1 MHRIKHLP
9 PVRQPHPFVLPT
21 LANPAILSPQNRFP
35 ISRARRISSFQ
46 LLVVSFTFLYRGTS
60 NRYADLIRTSFT
72 SHHCLCRWAGL
83 PAFRPPALF
92 AVAPQQQGKSQK
104 ASGAA
109 PAQDAQETQDTPD
122 DSVDEEAA
130 PAAVSLDVSKDSPL
144 IRELYQATRETKEKA
159 ILPHLQN
166 AKKMV
171 EDGADLSATDQ
182 QGRTALHWVIFG
194 SSYNTKTSV
203 IVAYEEI
210 ADAMLQRK
218 IDVNREDVYQDT
230 AFDYLVYSPNFE
242 MQTLLLESGATSGF
256 LAFYNFLNEQSDPT
270 QPAQPAPG
278 AAPQRSN
285 AAAAWRKPDL
295 SAGQTLS
302 VRLDGPVY
310 SDRSRTGD
318 PMTATVTYPLCKNGE
333 QIECNPGELIIPP
346 GTKLNGTIL
355 FAQKAP
361 DKYSRPRMVLDFAN
375 IVHANGQRSPLYARV
390 LSVDNARETVRN
402 NEILGI
408 VQPHASTKVTVAMA
422 ALSAVNPIAGYT
434 IKGVQTVYGLS
445 IRREI
450 AFPAGTDIQ
459 IQILRPSMIKQKDS
473 WAGWQRLPVNPNLE
487 HLAKTVPPRT
497 TSKTAVASDPTN
509 LLFIG
514 SQAQVATAFGRAG
527 WFEADNLGMKSAVKV
542 ASATL
547 RQSGYGSAPVSTL
560 LLEGRPPDLVFQ
572 KSLNTFAKRHHL
584 RVWKLEK
591 TYDGQDVWVA
601 AATHDIETTSKRAN
615 TKWSHRIDS
624 HVDRERDW
632 VATDLLF
639 IAPEISYVDIDR
651 PAAPHKIA
659 NATGDDIVTDGKISV
674 LNLSAVKPPEAAPAS
689 TAAGA
694 Q

>member
-1 MHRIKHLP
+1 M
-9 PVRQPHPFVLPT
+9 PT
-21 LANPAILSPQNRFP
+21 LSALRS
-35 ISRARRISSFQ
+35 
-46 LLVVSFTFLYRGTS
+46 LLIIACVAGL
-60 NRYADLIRTSFT
+60 
-72 SHHCLCRWAGL
+72 GL

>member
-1 MHRIKHLP
+1 M
-9 PVRQPHPFVLPT
+9 PT
-21 LANPAILSPQNRFP
+21 LSALRS
-35 ISRARRISSFQ
+35 
-46 LLVVSFTFLYRGTS
+46 LLIIAYVAGL
-60 NRYADLIRTSFT
+60 
-72 SHHCLCRWAGL
+72 GL

-109 PAQDAQETQDTPD
+109 PAQDAQDTQDTQD

-278 AAPQRSN
+278 AAAQQSN
-285 AAAAWRKPDL
+285 PAVAAWRKPDL

-497 TSKTAVASDPTN
+497 TSKAAVASDPTN

-542 ASATL
+542 ATATL

-601 AATHDIETTSKRAN
+601 AATHDIETTSKRAK

-651 PAAPHKIA
+651 PAAPHNIA